1 MVGPRQEWR
10 RKAETVSLLS
20 CRLGVKAAGISLA
33 MAVVHRM
40 TRENGCAS
48 VAPFH
53 SLTFMQQTQFKVAN
67 RIRGVLWNHLRCFL
81 GRSANGLAS
90 REAMRSDL
98 SAAVAERAAAVTTDK
113 LSAYLMSPR
122 STVQTLLDDLVAA
135 ANFFECPLG
144 PRPVGSRLTADAA
157 DTEDASGTGLQ
168 AGNLPH
174 NGQRGRTEAADG
186 PPAPPR
192 MHLCFSMDKGEKG
205 EHGQDLDWN
214 CQLKLPSR
222 LG

>member
-98 SAAVAERAAAVTTDK
+98 SAAVAERAAAVTTDN

>member
-20 CRLGVKAAGISLA
+20 CRLGAKAADISLA
-33 MAVVHRM
+33 IAVVHRM
-40 TRENGCAS
+40 ARANGCAS

-53 SLTFMQQTQFKVAN
+53 SLTFMQQTQFKVAK
-67 RIRGVLWNHLRCFL
+67 RIRGVLWNNFRCFL

-113 LSAYLMSPR
+113 LGAYLMSPR
-122 STVQTLLDDLVAA
+122 STLQTLLDDLVAA
-135 ANFFECPLG
+135 SNFFECPLG
-144 PRPVGSRLTADAA
+144 SRPVGSRLTADAA

-168 AGNLPH
+168 AGNLPP
-174 NGQRGRTEAADG
+174 NGQRGRTAAADG
-186 PPAPPR
+186 SPAPPR
-192 MHLCFSMDKGEKG
+192 MQVCFSMDKGKKG
-205 EHGQDLDWN
+205 KHGQDLDWN
-214 CQLKLPSR
+214 LE
-222 LG
+222 

>member
-10 RKAETVSLLS
+10 RKAETVSLLF

>member
-10 RKAETVSLLS
+10 REAETVSLLS